1 MQCSWRE
8 RQKEKFDDSGV
19 HYSLSLSL
27 CVYIYIYIC
36 RSVHSHQDWRFCLRH
51 VWQEEPQHSW
61 DTDGQIGSCEG
72 MDPGGTMR
80 PGGTVAPWRLQR
92 WCPSLTHHPQG
103 PSPRASLPAAA
114 PQFPSAPTP
123 PSRLSSPLSPWP
135 LLTPPTV
142 RSEGQL
148 HEVVG
153 NEDLGICQG
162 QSKGVGYKLRN
173 APPSGERGVAWGRVS
188 DEERT
193 SDGAGRGWGRRAPG
207 GRMVPRDASRGKDG
221 PQGC

>member
-1 MQCSWRE
+1 
-8 RQKEKFDDSGV
+8 
-19 HYSLSLSL
+19 
-27 CVYIYIYIC
+27 
-36 RSVHSHQDWRFCLRH
+36 
-51 VWQEEPQHSW
+51 
-61 DTDGQIGSCEG
+61 
-72 MDPGGTMR
+72 MR

-92 WCPSLTHHPQG
+92 WCPSLTHHPRG

-162 QSKGVGYKLRN
+162 QSEGVGYKLRN

-193 SDGAGRGWGRRAPG
+193 SDGAGRGWGRRAG
-207 GRMVPRDASRGKDG
+207 ACRVSRRPDG
-221 PQGC
+221 PQGCFQREGWSPGMLRPPLGALLLPLSTFHHS